1 MSEFRF
7 IAKASLMRH
16 DSAVRIRITGLLIA
30 VAVLAS
36 WLVLDPATSPT
47 EVAAAEIEGKIS
59 FSKDIQPLL
68 AEKCGNCHGTRKP
81 KKGIDYVTS
90 YETTMKTVRAG
101 KPDESRLYK
110 SLAGKGGKPMPPKKP
125 LSEDEI
131 AKVKAWIA
139 AGAKNN

>member
-1 MSEFRF
+1 
-7 IAKASLMRH
+7 MRH
-16 DSAVRIRITGLLIA
+16 VAAVRIRITGILIA
-30 VAVLAS
+30 LALVAV
-36 WLVLDPATSPT
+36 WLVFSPATSPT
-47 EVAAAEIEGKIS
+47 EVAAAELDGKNVS

-68 AEKCGNCHGTRKP
+68 AEKCGNCHGGKKP

-90 YETTMKTVRAG
+90 YETTMKTVKAS

-110 SLAGKGGKPMPPKKP
+110 SLVGKGGKPMPPRKP